1 MKTLKDTVPHALYI
15 HIPFCA
21 QKCRYCDFNSFVSES
36 TFIDKYLTALEKE
49 IVGLKGQYVFNT
61 VYIGG
66 GTPSILTELQLEKLL
81 RSVLNNA
88 IPVSETYEY
97 TVEANPGTMNID
109 KAKVL
114 KEYGVNR
121 ISMGVQL
128 FQDRQLKLLG
138 RIHSGDDARKTFDLL
153 RNTGFKNINID
164 LIFGC
169 SNQSHADWE
178 EDLKTVIE
186 LNPEHISTYSLTYE
200 EGTPLTRDLDN
211 KIICKLDEDAELEM
225 YKTTI
230 RSLMRHDYHHY
241 EISNFSRDGF
251 QCAHNLNYWQNM
263 GYVGVGA
270 GAYSFINGIRSANE
284 KDVLKYIEGIHENK
298 SIKTFHECLGQDQR
312 AAETIIM
319 ALRLRQ
325 GISNADFYE
334 RFGYTIE
341 EQFSEQID
349 RFRRDG
355 FITYDNKRLKITQ
368 KGLYIADTIM
378 SEFV

>member
-1 MKTLKDTVPHALYI
+1 M
-15 HIPFCA
+15 
-21 QKCRYCDFNSFVSES
+21 
-36 TFIDKYLTALEKE
+36 
-49 IVGLKGQYVFNT
+49 
-61 VYIGG
+61 
-66 GTPSILTELQLEKLL
+66 
-81 RSVLNNA
+81 LNNA

-121 ISMGVQL
+121 ISMGVQS

>member
-121 ISMGVQL
+121 ISMGVQS

>member
-1 MKTLKDTVPHALYI
+1 MKRLKDTVPNALYI

-49 IVGLKGQYVFNT
+49 IAGLKGQYVFNT

-66 GTPSILTELQLEKLL
+66 GTPSILNELQLEKLL
-81 RSVLNNA
+81 RSVLNNTMLG
-88 IPVSETYEY
+88 SETYEY
-97 TVEANPGTMNID
+97 TVEANPGTMTID
-109 KAKVL
+109 KAQIL
-114 KEYGVNR
+114 KGYGVNR
-121 ISMGVQL
+121 ISVGVQS

-153 RNTGFKNINID
+153 RSTGFKNINTD

-169 SNQSHADWE
+169 SNQSLSDWE
-178 EDLKTVIE
+178 KDLKTVIE
-186 LNPEHISTYSLTYE
+186 LNPEHVSTYSLTYE

-211 KIICKLDEDAELEM
+211 NVICTLDEDTELEM

-230 RSLMRHDYHHY
+230 RSLTLHAYHHY
-241 EISNFSRDGF
+241 EISNFSRDGY
-251 QCAHNLNYWQNM
+251 QCAHNLIYWQNKD
-263 GYVGVGA
+263 YVGVGA
-270 GAYSFINGIRSANE
+270 GAYSFVNGVRSANE
-284 KDVLKYIEGIHENK
+284 KNVCRYIEDLHNNK
-298 SIKTFHECLGQDQR
+298 NIKPFHECLGQDR
-312 AAETIIM
+312 HAAETIIM

-325 GISNADFYE
+325 GISNADFCE

-341 EQFSEQID
+341 DQFSEQID
-349 RFRRDG
+349 KFRRDG
-355 FITYDNKRLKITQ
+355 FVTFDNKILKITQ
-368 KGLYIADTIM
+368 EGLYIADTIM

>member
-61 VYIGG
+61 IYIGG

-88 IPVSETYEY
+88 IPGSEAYEY
-97 TVEANPGTMNID
+97 TLEANPGTMNID

-121 ISMGVQL
+121 ISMGVQS
-128 FQDRQLKLLG
+128 FQERQLELLG

-153 RNTGFKNINID
+153 RSTGFKNINID

-169 SNQSHADWE
+169 SNQSLADWE
-178 EDLKTVIE
+178 EDLNTVIE

-200 EGTPLTRDLDN
+200 DGTPLTRDLNN
-211 KIICKLDEDAELEM
+211 KVICTLDEDTELEM

-230 RSLMRHDYHHY
+230 RSLTRHGYHHY
-241 EISNFSRDGF
+241 EISNFSRNGF
-251 QCAHNLNYWQNM
+251 QCTHNLIYWQNK

-270 GAYSFINGIRSANE
+270 GAYSFINGVRSANE
-284 KDVLKYIEGIHENK
+284 KDVFRYIEDIHDNK

-325 GISNADFYE
+325 GISNTDFYE

-349 RFRRDG
+349 KFRREG
-355 FITYDNKRLKITQ
+355 FVTYDNKRLKITQ
-368 KGLYIADTIM
+368 KGLYVADTIM